1 MIPCCLRK
9 EHTINMTALM
19 KLILSLSL
27 SGSLLILLLLLFRPL
42 YRNRLSKSWQYYIWI
57 VVILRLLLPV
67 TPETSLAGS
76 LFSLEEMRGTDSTAA
91 PESPNDQSMTAYNT
105 IKHEAGSSD
114 DLIRDA
120 TTAENSPSASAV
132 SPDKEAYNEDH
143 SQIFFFLWLTGAL
156 LLFVRKL
163 TVYQSFVKYVDAGS
177 RPLEDI
183 GLLENFGHIME
194 QNRIKGAVDLYVN
207 SLVSS
212 PLLIGFLRP
221 RIILPHT
228 SLSESD
234 FYYTALH
241 ELTHY
246 RRRDMFYKWLSQ
258 LTVCLHWFNPCVYL
272 MSREIN
278 RLCELSCDERVIATL
293 SDNARES
300 YGTTLVNAVGA
311 GGSYKDTLASVT
323 LHESKELLK
332 GRLNAIMQY
341 KKCSKPIKFITLLV
355 TGFLLGAATVLGA
368 YAAPDSHTAADAAD
382 APLSAAPSRSDYRI
396 ECEDTIY
403 YIYVDG
409 AGEADKPLSNVTNG
423 FYKLVFV
430 YKDRYSTFGSFRK
443 KDMPNL
449 VRNLESQCRTLLEN
463 GRISQEDVELYL
475 LVAGDIQDAWSSS
488 DGQSYSASADG
499 FDHPDD
505 NDDHNYNDD
514 DFDDD
519 FDYDFDYD
527 YTYDFDDDRKD
538 FDEYYLSDYLENRG
552 LLEEYNENGIVTV
565 KNDYYYQNTR
575 IRILMDLRP
584 DGSFENFDYNDRGT
598 VDLRLVRDGSNKII
612 RIEYLPAEEAA
623 GIIGDLYDTL
633 SDTAEEN
640 ITPRRSDVS
649 TPAPSM
655 NTEPAVVD
663 LNRLTR
669 AEVSDKV
676 RKALDTCEDGRWYVI
691 ESDGCQYIYYNGLSH
706 TYAYEPRITGSEKGD
721 LITVS
726 IVDIK
731 SNSPLLAR
739 MKSANRYVLLAFC
752 YTPADADAEYE
763 LTIEYNQ
770 TPVTYTE
777 GHT

>member
-183 GLLENFGHIME
+183 GLLESFGHIIE

-293 SDNARES
+293 SDNARKS

-396 ECEDTIY
+396 EREDTIY

-430 YKDRYSTFGSFRK
+430 YKDRYSTFGSFRR

-505 NDDHNYNDD
+505 NDDHNYN
-514 DFDDD
+514 DDD

-640 ITPRRSDVS
+640 ITPRRSDVP

>member
-183 GLLENFGHIME
+183 GLLESFGHIME

-293 SDNARES
+293 SDNARKS

-396 ECEDTIY
+396 EREDTIY

-430 YKDRYSTFGSFRK
+430 YKDRYSTFGSFRR

-505 NDDHNYNDD
+505 NDDHNYN
-514 DFDDD
+514 DDD

-691 ESDGCQYIYYNGLSH
+691 ESDGCQYIYYNGLPH

>member
-538 FDEYYLSDYLENRG
+538 FDEYYLSNYLENRG

>member
-1 MIPCCLRK
+1 
-9 EHTINMTALM
+9 
-19 KLILSLSL
+19 
-27 SGSLLILLLLLFRPL
+27 
-42 YRNRLSKSWQYYIWI
+42 
-57 VVILRLLLPV
+57 
-67 TPETSLAGS
+67 
-76 LFSLEEMRGTDSTAA
+76 MRGTDSTAA

-183 GLLENFGHIME
+183 GLLESFGHIME

-258 LTVCLHWFNPCVYL
+258 LTVCLHWFNPCVYF

-293 SDNARES
+293 SDNARKS

-355 TGFLLGAATVLGA
+355 TGILLGAATVLGA

-382 APLSAAPSRSDYRI
+382 APLSAAPSPVRLPHKNARTPS
-396 ECEDTIY
+396 TTSMWMAQ
-403 YIYVDG
+403 V
-409 AGEADKPLSNVTNG
+409 KQTNP
-423 FYKLVFV
+423 FPTLQTVSISWFFV
-430 YKDRYSTFGSFRK
+430 YKR
-443 KDMPNL
+443 P
-449 VRNLESQCRTLLEN
+449 LL
-463 GRISQEDVELYL
+463 
-475 LVAGDIQDAWSSS
+475 
-488 DGQSYSASADG
+488 
-499 FDHPDD
+499 H
-505 NDDHNYNDD
+505 
-514 DFDDD
+514 
-519 FDYDFDYD
+519 
-527 YTYDFDDDRKD
+527 
-538 FDEYYLSDYLENRG
+538 
-552 LLEEYNENGIVTV
+552 
-565 KNDYYYQNTR
+565 
-575 IRILMDLRP
+575 
-584 DGSFENFDYNDRGT
+584 
-598 VDLRLVRDGSNKII
+598 LRLIPKKR
-612 RIEYLPAEEAA
+612 
-623 GIIGDLYDTL
+623 
-633 SDTAEEN
+633 
-640 ITPRRSDVS
+640 
-649 TPAPSM
+649 
-655 NTEPAVVD
+655 
-663 LNRLTR
+663 
-669 AEVSDKV
+669 
-676 RKALDTCEDGRWYVI
+676 
-691 ESDGCQYIYYNGLSH
+691 
-706 TYAYEPRITGSEKGD
+706 YAKPC
-721 LITVS
+721 
-726 IVDIK
+726 
-731 SNSPLLAR
+731 P
-739 MKSANRYVLLAFC
+739 
-752 YTPADADAEYE
+752 
-763 LTIEYNQ
+763 
-770 TPVTYTE
+770 
-777 GHT
+777 

>member
-183 GLLENFGHIME
+183 GLLESFGHIME

-258 LTVCLHWFNPCVYL
+258 LTVCLHWFNPCVYF

-293 SDNARES
+293 SDNARKS

-514 DFDDD
+514 DFD
-519 FDYDFDYD
+519 YDFDYD

-538 FDEYYLSDYLENRG
+538 FDEYYLSNYLENRG

>member
-76 LFSLEEMRGTDSTAA
+76 LFSLEEMRGTDSPAA

-163 TVYQSFVKYVDAGS
+163 TVYQSFFKYVDAGS

-183 GLLENFGHIME
+183 GLLESFGHIME

-258 LTVCLHWFNPCVYL
+258 LTVCLHWFNPCVYF

-293 SDNARES
+293 SDNARKS

-332 GRLNAIMQY
+332 GRLNSIMQY

-355 TGFLLGAATVLGA
+355 TGILLGAATVLGA

-430 YKDRYSTFGSFRK
+430 YKDRYSTFGSFRR

-488 DGQSYSASADG
+488 DGQSYSASPDG

-505 NDDHNYNDD
+505 NDDHNYN
-514 DFDDD
+514 DDD

-676 RKALDTCEDGRWYVI
+676 RKALDTCEDGKWYVI